1 MAAAMNADSAE
12 VEVLAKFVNRLE
24 MLQSSAQG
32 ANLNGRS
39 LQQQFLQAQQFY
51 QTQLLPTLLAS
62 PSAEGL
68 MAYQTEMNRTL
79 RLLGMDVSFLQSAKN
94 SITMQKRQAQ
104 MLERLKTLLEFCRGL
119 QGAMT
124 Q

>member
-1 MAAAMNADSAE
+1 MPAPSAE
-12 VEVLAKFVNRLE
+12 ADVLSTFVKLLE
-24 MLQSSAQG
+24 TLETSIQV
-32 ANLNGRS
+32 ANVNCRS

-68 MAYQTEMNRTL
+68 VTYQTEINRAL

-94 SITMQKRQAQ
+94 AVTLQKRQAQ
-104 MLERLKTLLEFCRGL
+104 MRQRLNTLLEFCRGL
-119 QGAMT
+119 QGAIS
-124 Q
+124 QGE